1 MPLLLELVIPTA
13 HSNMD
18 TFLALLFGLLYGT
31 NASPLVC
38 REQVCNGN
46 ADFCDRRYSNVSLIG
61 THDSAFVGEVFVR
74 ATRNP
79 STHSRADTKSLPQD
93 PRVNQQKTLTEQL
106 NAGIRFLQAQ
116 THQLENGTL
125 EMCHTSCDLLD
136 AGSLSAYITTIK
148 TWLDTHQD
156 DVVTLLLVNGDN
168 VPISSFDQVFASTGL
183 SSYAYTAPTNTTTQL
198 LPLDSWP
205 TYSELIANNTRIVMF
220 LDSGAN
226 QTQVPYLLDEFTYFF
241 ETPYDSTDPEFAQC
255 DFDRPKGGTAEGR
268 MYIVNHF
275 LDANVLDT
283 GILIPDNA
291 RDYQTNAA
299 TGNGSI
305 GAQADLCTEKWGR
318 RPSFVLVDM
327 FDRGDV
333 FTAQQMLNTV

>member
-1 MPLLLELVIPTA
+1 MNII
-13 HSNMD
+13 
-18 TFLALLFGLLYGT
+18 LALLFGLLYGT

-46 ADFCDRRYSNVSLIG
+46 ANFCNRKYSNVSLIG

-74 ATRNP
+74 PTKLP
-79 STHSRADTKSLPQD
+79 LTHLDSNNSKQD
-93 PRVNQQKTLTEQL
+93 PRVNQEKTLTEQL
-106 NAGIRFLQAQ
+106 DAGIRFLQAQ
-116 THQLENGTL
+116 THQLETGTL

-136 AGSLSAYITTIK
+136 AGSLSAYLTTIK
-148 TWLDTHQD
+148 TWLDAHPD
-156 DVVTLLLVNGDN
+156 DVLTLLLVNGDN
-168 VPISSFDQVFASTGL
+168 VPVSAFNQVFTSTGL
-183 SSYAYTAPTNTTTQL
+183 ASYAYTPATNHTTQPM
-198 LPLDSWP
+198 PLDAWP
-205 TYSELIANNTRIVMF
+205 TYSELIANNTRIVTF

-226 QTQVPYLLDEFTYFF
+226 VSQVPYLLDEFTYFF
-241 ETPYDSTDPEFAQC
+241 ETPYDTTDPEFAQC
-255 DFDRPKGGTAEGR
+255 DLDRPKGGTPEGR

-275 LDANVLDT
+275 LDVNVLDT

-305 GAQADLCTEKWGR
+305 GAQADLCTKKWGR
-318 RPSFVLVDM
+318 RPNFVLVDM

-333 FTAQQMLNTV
+333 FTAQQGLNAV